1 MVNNRL
7 LKKLEPKLADTQS
20 GFRKGRSTLDQ
31 LVRLVNV
38 IRTSRLRKRKVLA
51 VFMDLE
57 KAFDLMWRSGV
68 ILKLTEY
75 GIKGRTLKWIRNFLT
90 DRKIRVKIDDECVDF
105 QEQENGSPQGAVL
118 SPTLFNV
125 IGDSLKQKLHNLL
138 IRYGVDLSQFAD
150 DSAVWKS
157 GKKRR

>member
-1 MVNNRL
+1 
-7 LKKLEPKLADTQS
+7 
-20 GFRKGRSTLDQ
+20 
-31 LVRLVNV
+31 
-38 IRTSRLRKRKVLA
+38 
-51 VFMDLE
+51 
-57 KAFDLMWRSGV
+57 MWRSGV

-75 GIKGRTLKWIRNFLT
+75 GIKGRILKWIRDFLI
-90 DRKIRVKIDDECVDF
+90 DRKIRVKIDDECADF

-157 GKKRR
+157 GKTSMK